1 MTLDSAT
8 WAALTLTLTLIGALL
23 TVRAWRRRG
32 LAAGIRGLAWTL
44 VPVAAWLTGM
54 LRLATDVLDAVV
66 TWAAR
71 LVFSPV
77 VWVGVVVAGVSALL
91 FVTSGLL
98 TARGLG
104 LRKGDAKL
112 SRKERRLDR
121 KQQGEVA
128 APQGKQRPAMETDD
142 DMADIEAILKKH
154 GI

>member
-1 MTLDSAT
+1 MTLDTAT
-8 WAALTLTLTLIGALL
+8 WAALTLTLTLIGGLL

-32 LAAGIRGLAWTL
+32 VAAGIRGLAWTL

-91 FVTSGLL
+91 FVTSSLMK
-98 TARGLG
+98 ARGLG
-104 LRKGDAKL
+104 TRGAT
-112 SRKERRLDR
+112 R
-121 KQQGEVA
+121 EVA
-128 APQGKQRPAMETDD
+128 APRSKQPKRKQRPAMETDD

>member
-8 WAALTLTLTLIGALL
+8 WAALTLTLTLIGGLL

-32 LAAGIRGLAWTL
+32 VTAAIRGLAWTL

-66 TWAAR
+66 TWATR
-71 LVFSPV
+71 LVFSPT
-77 VWVGVVVAGVSALL
+77 VWAGVVVAGISALL

-98 TARGLG
+98 RARGLG
-104 LRKGDAKL
+104 LRGPGTRGD
-112 SRKERRLDR
+112 SR
-121 KQQGEVA
+121 EVA
-128 APQGKQRPAMETDD
+128 APASKRLPQRKQRPAMETDD